1 MRRSRLRQTLVLG
14 RACGEYVV
22 GSAQFGFDYG
32 LANRAGKPS
41 PDAVRAML
49 AAAAAAGATTIDTAA
64 AYGDSESVLGGV
76 LADDTDLSRRFW
88 IITKLAPEVEDARDQ
103 GVVASLVRAAV
114 DASRQRL
121 RQDRIPLLL
130 LHRSTA
136 RLALGGALWEALR
149 GLVKEGAIGGLGISV
164 YTPEEALDALSD
176 PQVAAMQVPLSALD
190 RRMVAAGVLDR
201 CRERDVAVFARSVFL
216 QGALAAPNLPIG
228 AYPERLRPYVD
239 RFHRE
244 AARSGRSRASLALAY
259 VRSIPGV
266 AGFVIGAETIEQVRD
281 NVALFEME
289 PLGADERNALEAA
302 LGSPDD
308 DLVDISRWKM
318 PPPTGTQ
325 AILRP

>member
-1 MRRSRLRQTLVLG
+1 
-14 RACGEYVV
+14 
-22 GSAQFGFDYG
+22 
-32 LANRAGKPS
+32 
-41 PDAVRAML
+41 ML
-49 AAAAAAGATTIDTAA
+49 AIAAAAGATTIDTAA
-64 AYGDSESVLGGV
+64 AYGDSESVLGAV
-76 LADDTDLSRRFW
+76 LADATDLSRRFW

-103 GVVASLVRAAV
+103 GVVANLVRAAV

-149 GLVKEGAIGGLGISV
+149 GLVREGAIGGLGISV
-164 YTPEEALDALSD
+164 YTPEEAIDALTD
-176 PQVAAMQVPLSALD
+176 PQVAAIQVPLSALD
-190 RRMVAAGVLDR
+190 RRMVAAGVLER
-201 CRERDVAVFARSVFL
+201 CRERDVAVFVRSIFL
-216 QGALAAPNLPIG
+216 QGALAVPNLPSG
-228 AYPERLRPYVD
+228 AYPEGLRPYVD

-244 AARSGRSRASLALAY
+244 AARFGRSRASLALAY

-289 PLGADERNALEAA
+289 PLSADERSALETA
-302 LGSPDD
+302 LGSPGD
-308 DLVDISRWKM
+308 DLVDISRWKT
-318 PPPTGTQ
+318 PPPAATQ